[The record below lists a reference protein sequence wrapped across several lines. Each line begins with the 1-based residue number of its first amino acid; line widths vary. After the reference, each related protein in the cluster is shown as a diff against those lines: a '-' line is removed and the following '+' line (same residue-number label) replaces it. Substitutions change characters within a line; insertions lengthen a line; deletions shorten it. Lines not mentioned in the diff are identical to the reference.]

1 MRFFEKSHDGGKGSG
16 VTGYFLIEI
25 KSLFSVVLIKFRPG
39 TREAYHNHAFNA
51 LTIWL
56 KGKVIEHYLDE
67 GKKNW
72 SAGEIKYTPRDCF
85 HKIDAQGTA
94 WAISFR
100 GPWKKYWNESRK
112 GDIVTLTHGRV
123 EVDKCS

>member
-1 MRFFEKSHDGGKGSG
+1 MRFLEKSHDGGKDSG

-25 KSLFSVVLIKFRPG
+25 KSLFSIVLIRFRPG
-39 TREAYHNHAFNA
+39 SREAYHNHAFNA

-56 KGKVIEHYLDE
+56 NGKVKEYYLD
-67 GKKNW
+67 GTVGNW
-72 SAGEIKYTPRDCF
+72 HAGQFKWTPRTCF

-112 GDIVTLTHGRV
+112 GDIVTLTHGRI
-123 EVDKCS
+123 EVNK